1 MEHLA
6 WYELLLLFF
15 AASFLGWVLETAAAD
30 IKQKKFVNRGLVTGP
45 FCVMYHDGTFNGRA
59 GRIAWYL
66 VVFIFCNLCDGG
78 GMDRGSPDRT
88 VISSAMVGL
97 FREKRELGR
106 LYLPGC
112 FCVLGCSGICDGDL
126 GK

>member
-1 MEHLA
+1 MGAGDCSGRYQTEKICKS
-6 WYELLLLFF
+6 W
-15 AASFLGWVLETAAAD
+15 SGDRSVLRD
-30 IKQKKFVNRGLVTGP
+30 VW
-45 FCVMYHDGTFNGRA
+45 YHDGTFNGRA

-97 FREKRELGR
+97 FREKRELGW
-106 LYLPGC
+106 LYLPEC